1 MRSPLTAL
9 EAFTRDARV
18 ATTVIGDAYP
28 RLAGWFAVTKAAE
41 QLCVMREDERSAYV
55 ATLAAGVLPP
65 SPARPTL
72 IHDAMQAPSNPL
84 GRVTERLRVEAEDME
99 RAGCFEMAFTT
110 VAAACRLSVDA
121 DLVSRLTAT
130 AHLGRI
136 ARQLG
141 DLGTA
146 ADCYDVVV
154 GEAARVRDGPLGALG
169 ILGQGNIARMRGNRP
184 EERRLYDV
192 ALSMAQPGG
201 VCEGSAHIGL
211 MNVASA
217 ENRFPDALSH
227 GWRAFD
233 VSPEGSDARVLAL
246 SNLAFAALRSGFAGA
261 ALNGFLHVLTLS
273 NVSRIRLPVIS
284 GAMRSAAMKDD
295 RQTVLR
301 LEEVG
306 REEASRANM
315 PFEVAS
321 FTFHAAEAWLT
332 LTDFD
337 ASRRLLVE
345 TRRIADEYGFH
356 ELGLKADA
364 ALTSFEQEPFTH
376 RRAPTSAPGSASIQ
390 TYATADDLA
399 LDGIRRLEAL
409 SV

>member
-41 QLCVMREDERSAYV
+41 QLCVMRDEERGAYV
-55 ATLAAGVLPP
+55 ASLASGVLPP

-110 VAAACRLSVDA
+110 VAAACRLAVDA

-169 ILGQGNIARMRGNRP
+169 ILGQGSVAHMRGNRP

-192 ALSMAQPGG
+192 ALSLAHPGG
-201 VCEGSAHIGL
+201 VCECSAHIGL
-211 MNVASA
+211 MNVANA
-217 ENRFPDALSH
+217 ENRVPDAFAH

-233 VSPEGSDARVLAL
+233 VSPEGSDARATTL

-261 ALNGFLHVLTLS
+261 ALNGFLHVLSLTA
-273 NVSRIRLPVIS
+273 VSRIRLTVIS
-284 GAMRSAAMKDD
+284 GAMRSAALRDD
-295 RQTVLR
+295 RQAVR
-301 LEEVG
+301 ELEETG
-306 REEASRANM
+306 RQEALHANL
-315 PFEVAS
+315 PFEIAS
-321 FTFHAAEAWLT
+321 FTFHAAEAWQT
-332 LTDFD
+332 LAEFD
-337 ASRRLLVE
+337 AASRLLVE
-345 TRRIADEYGFH
+345 TRRIADKYGFY
-356 ELGLKADA
+356 ELGLKAEA
-364 ALTSFEQEPFTH
+364 ALNSFETL
-376 RRAPTSAPGSASIQ
+376 RDTTLRAPTSAPGSAH
-390 TYATADDLA
+390 TRKGDVARVLMN
-399 LDGIRRLEAL
+399 DGIRRLEAL

>member
-41 QLCVMREDERSAYV
+41 QLCVMRDDERSAYV
-55 ATLAAGVLPP
+55 ATLASGVLPP

-72 IHDAMQAPSNPL
+72 IHDAKHAPSNLL

-99 RAGCFEMAFTT
+99 RAGSFEMAFTT

-169 ILGQGNIARMRGNRP
+169 ILGQGTLARMRGNRP

-192 ALSMAQPGG
+192 ALSLAHPGG
-201 VCEGSAHIGL
+201 VCEGSAHLGL
-211 MNVASA
+211 MNVANA
-217 ENRFPDALSH
+217 EKRFKDALLH

-233 VSPEGSDARVLAL
+233 VAPEAGDARVTAL
-246 SNLAFAALRSGFAGA
+246 SNLAFTALLSGFAGA
-261 ALNGFLHVLTLS
+261 ALNGFLHILTITD
-273 NVSRIRLPVIS
+273 VARIRLPSIA
-284 GAMRSAAMKDD
+284 GAVSAAALRHD
-295 RQTVLR
+295 RPMVSK
-301 LEEVG
+301 LEKQG
-306 REEASRANM
+306 REEASHANL

-321 FTFHAAEAWLT
+321 FTLRAAEAWKSLH
-332 LTDFD
+332 DYD
-337 ASRRLLVE
+337 AAARLLVE
-345 TRRIADEYGFH
+345 ARYIAQTCGFH
-356 ELGLKADA
+356 ELEQRAESDIA
-364 ALTSFEQEPFTH
+364 AIRVLQLTSS
-376 RRAPTSAPGSASIQ
+376 RAPTSAPGFAN
-390 TYATADDLA
+390 THLTATALQPP

-409 SV
+409 GV

>member
-41 QLCVMREDERSAYV
+41 QLCVMRDDERTAYV
-55 ATLAAGVLPP
+55 ATLASGVLPP

-72 IHDAMQAPSNPL
+72 IHDAMLPPNDPL

-169 ILGQGNIARMRGNRP
+169 ILGQGNLARTRGNRP

-192 ALSMAQPGG
+192 ALSLAHPGG

-217 ENRFPDALSH
+217 ENRFSEALSH

-233 VSPEGSDARVLAL
+233 VSPDGSDARALAL

-261 ALNGFLHVLTLS
+261 ALKGFLHVLTLS
-273 NVSRIRLPVIS
+273 GTTRIRLPVIS
-284 GAMRSAAMKDD
+284 GAMRSAAMRDD
-295 RQTVLR
+295 RQTVHE
-301 LEEVG
+301 LEQVG
-306 REEASRANM
+306 REEASHANM

-321 FTFHAAEAWLT
+321 FTFHAAEAWQT
-332 LTDFD
+332 LTDFE
-337 ASRRLLVE
+337 AARRLLLE
-345 TRRIADEYGFH
+345 TRRIADQYGFH

-364 ALTSFEQEPFTH
+364 ALTSFEHERLTPS
-376 RRAPTSAPGSASIQ
+376 RAPTSAPGSATSHAI
-390 TYATADDLA
+390 ATVDDLE
-399 LDGIRRLEAL
+399 LVGIRRLEAL
-409 SV
+409 SL